1 MKTIIVTGARGHLGN
16 TIIRELKDYKNIKI
30 IGLIHTK
37 APNIMGDN
45 INYIKCD
52 VTDINSLRKSFSDAS
67 GEIIVIHTAALI
79 SIEDEV
85 SKKVYD
91 VNVNGTKNMLKV
103 SSEYN
108 VKRFIHVS
116 SVHAIPEG
124 NFGEKITEVD
134 YYDKNLV
141 VGGYAKTKAEAAQ
154 YVLNYND
161 DTLER
166 VILLPSGIIGPYND
180 GSNYLVDLT
189 KRILNGSLPAY
200 LNGGYDLV
208 DVRDVASAAISAIK
222 NGRNKESYILSGEY
236 IKISKLIEIINEY
249 RPIKKIIKVSRWVA
263 KILVYLFKIISIF
276 KAERPLFTNYALHA
290 LYSNSNFSNLK
301 ARRELNF
308 KPRSA
313 RESILDM
320 VKWIEK

>member
-1 MKTIIVTGARGHLGN
+1 MKTIIVTGAAGHLGN
-16 TIIRELKDYKNIKI
+16 TIIRELKDFKDIKI
-30 IGLIHTK
+30 IGLVHK
-37 APNIMGDN
+37 NEPNIKGEN
-45 INYIKCD
+45 INYINGD
-52 VTDINSLRKSFSDAS
+52 VTDIQSLRKLFCGAN

-85 SKKVYD
+85 TEKLID

-103 SSEYN
+103 ASESN

-124 NFGEKITEVD
+124 NIGDKITEISN
-134 YYDKNLV
+134 YDKSLV
-141 VGGYAKTKAEAAQ
+141 VGGYAKTKAEAAE

-161 DTLER
+161 KFDR
-166 VILLPSGIIGPYND
+166 VILLPSGIIGPYNS

-189 KRILNGSLPAY
+189 KRILDGKLPAY
-200 LNGGYDLV
+200 VDGGYDLV
-208 DVRDVASAAISAIK
+208 DVRDVSHAVLSAIK

-236 IKISKLIEIINEY
+236 IKISKLIEIIDSY
-249 RPIKKIIKVSRWVA
+249 KPIKKIRKVPLAVA
-263 KILVYLFKIISIF
+263 KLLVYLFKIIAKF
-276 KAERPLFTNYALHA
+276 KSKRPLFTNYALHA

-308 KPRSA
+308 SPRSV
-313 RESILDM
+313 RESIIDM
-320 VKWIEK
+320 VKWLEK